1 MTSLKTTTK
10 TWKSKLGNEYDEVT
24 IMQNDAQAKVEIDR
38 LRRLPANKICADC
51 GRGPT
56 VWASV
61 NLGVFLC
68 MTCGSHHR
76 GIGTHISKPKG
87 CTGTYLWGPDE
98 IQRMRDV
105 GNARANQL
113 YGSSATTTSAAD
125 DDDDT
130 CHQKPSNTA
139 SNEEWRVYLT
149 KKYQQQ
155 RTTTD
160 VIPSTMERRQR
171 IPSSATAHHQHNH
184 RDLITLFD
192 DAPTQQSTV
201 PTKSSK
207 DVLLV
212 GSVVDHDFF
221 AEFGV

>member
-113 YGSSATTTSAAD
+113 YGSSATTTSATDD

-171 IPSSATAHHQHNH
+171 IPSSATAHH

-192 DAPTQQSTV
+192 DAPTQQPTV